1 MQAVFNKIIFKLLY
15 KFIAVFF
22 LMFLGFTTFAQKVT
36 TYDEAII
43 FGDNSYAKANLLD
56 AKAYYQ
62 LAIKLKPGDDYAKN
76 KILLIVEKMK
86 TARVAE
92 DEYYDIID
100 LADELYDKNNL
111 VEAIAQYRRALK
123 IIPADEYALTKV
135 REIIKFQTNE
145 KEKIESFGKAM
156 EAGRFYITEKDYDKA
171 INSFREAAGIFPD
184 KDAPISE
191 LNVVNNLKAEYEQ
204 KLVLVNQKIEE
215 AEKYLMIKNY
225 SEALKIY
232 TEANLILADNEEVM
246 GKITELTP
254 LAENQ
259 DKFNKQVEKADEFY
273 IAKDFISARK
283 QYLTAKKLW
292 PEKNYPTDMVEKIDE
307 KLENEKKD
315 LEKNYNQ
322 YIVSGDS
329 LMELKEYSQAV
340 GSFNLALNLKPNEA
354 YPKSKLREI
363 DAILAE
369 RVKAFEANYDIMISS
384 ADSAFNA
391 GLFNIAHDKYKT
403 ALEVK
408 PDDKY
413 PKSQLAKIESNL
425 EEIAALEKL
434 NKEYN
439 DLILQADKLYSTG
452 NYDLAIKKYREA
464 QALKSI
470 ESYPQA
476 KIDAI
481 TLLLADAVKQKQID
495 DKYNELILIAIQQVK
510 NEKLAEARMSF
521 VNAAELK
528 PYEKMPQL
536 QIRQID
542 SLIIVKAN
550 AAAIKQKFDQYIS
563 KGDSLKNQKEYALAI
578 VEYDQALTIF
588 PDDISARQKKKTV
601 ESIQINLQKE
611 AERKKAY
618 EDAITKGDELFEVG
632 SFELARVEFEKAQ
645 NLRKD
650 QEYPRNRLLN
660 IASAL
665 ERLAAENE
673 KRYTD
678 ALVAADNFF
687 EQQHYE
693 DAVIKYQLANSI
705 KPAERYPKQKIEI
718 CNSHIARRLKLIVAE
733 YSVAISDADKLY
745 ASKIYDKAI
754 VAFKKAEKIKPD
766 ETYPSEMI
774 NKINKF
780 IEENSI
786 VDVINVADTIFSG
799 VTEKF
804 DFIPIKINVRKSNYI
819 FIKAKNLVD
828 KPTKLIFSYGSDTG
842 KNGGFVMQ
850 IIEGD
855 VFNDYIVRVGNQYKW
870 FSKDNNWLS
879 IIPENGNV
887 EISML
892 RISKGY

>member
-1 MQAVFNKIIFKLLY
+1 MQAVFNKMIFKSLY
-15 KFIAVFF
+15 KYIAIIVLLFF
-22 LMFLGFTTFAQKVT
+22 GFTTIAQNVT

-43 FGDNSYAKANLLD
+43 YADNSYAKANLLD
-56 AKAYYQ
+56 AKGYYQ

-86 TARVAE
+86 TALAAE

-100 LADELYDKNNL
+100 LADELYDKNQL
-111 VEAIAQYRRALK
+111 VEAILKYRQALQ
-123 IIPADEYALTKV
+123 IIPNDEYALTKV
-135 REIIKFQTNE
+135 REITDFQNNE
-145 KEKIESFGKAM
+145 KEKIESFDKAM

-171 INSFREAAGIFPD
+171 IKSFREAAGIFPD
-184 KDAPISE
+184 RDAPINE
-191 LNVVNNLKAEYEQ
+191 LNIVNSQKAEFEQ
-204 KLVLVNQKIEE
+204 QVVLFNQKIEE
-215 AEKYLMIKNY
+215 AEKFLLIKNY
-225 SEALKIY
+225 SEALNIY
-232 TEANLILADNEEVM
+232 IEADSILPENEEARK
-246 GKITELTP
+246 KITELAP
-254 LAENQ
+254 LADNQ
-259 DKFNKQVEKADEFY
+259 DAYNKQVEKADEFY

-315 LEKNYNQ
+315 LDKNYNQ
-322 YIVSGDS
+322 YIVGGDS
-329 LMELKEYSQAV
+329 LLELKEYSQAL

-354 YPKSKLREI
+354 YPKSKQREI
-363 DAILAE
+363 ETIFED
-369 RVKAFEANYDIMISS
+369 RRKAFEANYDIMISR

-391 GLFNIAHDKYKT
+391 GLFNIAHDKYET

-413 PKSQLAKIESNL
+413 PKSQLAKIESSL
-425 EEIAALEKL
+425 KEIAAQEKL

-439 DLILQADKLYSTG
+439 ELILQADKLYSTR
-452 NYDLAIKKYREA
+452 NYDLAIRKYREA

-495 DKYNELILIAIQQVK
+495 DKFNEHILIAIRQVK
-510 NEKLAEARMSF
+510 NEKLVEARMSY

-536 QIRQID
+536 QIQQID

-550 AAAIKQKFDQYIS
+550 AAAIQQKYDQYIS

-588 PDDISARQKKKTV
+588 PDDVSARQKKQSIET
-601 ESIQINLQKE
+601 IQINLRKE

-618 EDAITKGDELFEVG
+618 EDAITKGDELFEAG

-645 NLRKD
+645 SLRKD
-650 QEYPRNRLLN
+650 QEYPRKRLLN
-660 IASAL
+660 IAGAL

-678 ALVAADNFF
+678 AIVAADNFF

-705 KPAERYPKQKIEI
+705 KPTERYSKQRIEV
-718 CNSHIARRLKLIVAE
+718 CNSHIANKLKLIFAE
-733 YSVAISDADKLY
+733 YNVAIADADKLY
-745 ASKIYDKAI
+745 AAKIYDKAI
-754 VAFKKAEKIKPD
+754 VAFRKAEKIKSD

-774 NKINKF
+774 NKINKY

-786 VDVINVADTIFSG
+786 VDVINAADTISLG

-804 DFIPIKINVRKSNYI
+804 GFEPIKINVRKSNYI
-819 FIKAKNLVD
+819 FIKAKNLAE
-828 KPTKLIFSYGSDTG
+828 KPTKLIFSYGSSTG
-842 KNGGFVMQ
+842 KNGGFVVQ
-850 IIEGD
+850 VVESD
-855 VFNDYIVRVGNQYKW
+855 SFNDYIVRVGNQYKW
-870 FSKDNNWLS
+870 FSEDNNWLS
-879 IIPENGNV
+879 IIPENGDV

>member
-22 LMFLGFTTFAQKVT
+22 LMFLGFTTIAQKVT

-870 FSKDNNWLS
+870 FSEDNNWLS

>member
-1 MQAVFNKIIFKLLY
+1 MGNNYRLLGIKLIMQAVFNKIIFKLLY

-22 LMFLGFTTFAQKVT
+22 LMFLGFTTIAQKVT

-804 DFIPIKINVRKSNYI
+804 DFIPIKINLRKSNYI
-819 FIKAKNLVD
+819 FI
-828 KPTKLIFSYGSDTG
+828 
-842 KNGGFVMQ
+842 
-850 IIEGD
+850 
-855 VFNDYIVRVGNQYKW
+855 
-870 FSKDNNWLS
+870 
-879 IIPENGNV
+879 
-887 EISML
+887 
-892 RISKGY
+892 

>member
-1 MQAVFNKIIFKLLY
+1 
-15 KFIAVFF
+15 
-22 LMFLGFTTFAQKVT
+22 MFLGFTTFAQKVT

>member
-476 KIDAI
+476 KIDA
-481 TLLLADAVKQKQID
+481 
-495 DKYNELILIAIQQVK
+495 
-510 NEKLAEARMSF
+510 
-521 VNAAELK
+521 
-528 PYEKMPQL
+528 
-536 QIRQID
+536 
-542 SLIIVKAN
+542 
-550 AAAIKQKFDQYIS
+550 
-563 KGDSLKNQKEYALAI
+563 
-578 VEYDQALTIF
+578 
-588 PDDISARQKKKTV
+588 
-601 ESIQINLQKE
+601 
-611 AERKKAY
+611 
-618 EDAITKGDELFEVG
+618 
-632 SFELARVEFEKAQ
+632 
-645 NLRKD
+645 
-650 QEYPRNRLLN
+650 
-660 IASAL
+660 
-665 ERLAAENE
+665 
-673 KRYTD
+673 
-678 ALVAADNFF
+678 
-687 EQQHYE
+687 
-693 DAVIKYQLANSI
+693 
-705 KPAERYPKQKIEI
+705 
-718 CNSHIARRLKLIVAE
+718 
-733 YSVAISDADKLY
+733 
-745 ASKIYDKAI
+745 
-754 VAFKKAEKIKPD
+754 
-766 ETYPSEMI
+766 
-774 NKINKF
+774 
-780 IEENSI
+780 
-786 VDVINVADTIFSG
+786 
-799 VTEKF
+799 
-804 DFIPIKINVRKSNYI
+804 
-819 FIKAKNLVD
+819 
-828 KPTKLIFSYGSDTG
+828 
-842 KNGGFVMQ
+842 
-850 IIEGD
+850 
-855 VFNDYIVRVGNQYKW
+855 
-870 FSKDNNWLS
+870 
-879 IIPENGNV
+879 
-887 EISML
+887 
-892 RISKGY
+892 

>member
-1 MQAVFNKIIFKLLY
+1 
-15 KFIAVFF
+15 
-22 LMFLGFTTFAQKVT
+22 MFLGFTTFAQKVT

-870 FSKDNNWLS
+870 FSEDNNWLS